1 MKKFKFKYNGA
12 VLEVESETKLSA
24 MGIANRQ
31 LPLGDGAWFDDSV
44 INGKDAFRWV
54 EGNFYD

>member
-1 MKKFKFKYNGA
+1 MKKFLFKCNGW
-12 VLEVESETKLSA
+12 VLEVEATTKLDA

-31 LPLGDGAWFDDSV
+31 LPLGDGAWFDDSA

>member
-1 MKKFKFKYNGA
+1 MKKFVFKYNGA
-12 VLEVESETKLSA
+12 VLEVEGNTKFEA

-31 LPLGDGAWFDDSV
+31 LPLGDGAWFDDSA

>member
-1 MKKFKFKYNGA
+1 MKKFVFKYNGA
-12 VLEVESETKLSA
+12 VLEVEGNTKSEA
-24 MGIANRQ
+24 MGMANRQ
-31 LPLGDGAWFDDSV
+31 LPLGDGAWFDDSA

>member
-1 MKKFKFKYNGA
+1 MKKFVFKYKGA

-24 MGIANRQ
+24 MGMANRQ
-31 LPLGDGAWFDDSV
+31 LPLGDGAWFDDSA